1 MRKKKSDFYSLDK
14 ILSKD
19 CYYNMII
26 GMRSNG
32 KTYAVLEHILSDYV
46 SGKGQGAIIRR
57 YREDFRGKRGS
68 SFFNPLVENDV
79 IRKLTNGEW
88 TGVYYYAS
96 QWFLCRADE
105 SNPGQ
110 IEREEQPFCYAFA
123 ISEMEHDKSSAYPN
137 VVNVMFDE
145 FLTRNGYLQDEFV
158 LFMNTLSTIIRYR
171 DNVKIFMLG
180 NTVTKDCPYFKEMG
194 LSHVQDMTAGTIDV
208 YTYGDSRLKVA
219 VEYCDIPEGR
229 KKKGSP
235 SDFYFAFDNPRLKMI
250 TASVWEIGIYP
261 HLQVEYKKKDVVFTY
276 FISYMD
282 HLLQCEIVQFDR
294 YDFTFI
300 HPKTTPLQKPDRDII
315 FDADIKPMVTYSRKL
330 TQGKNFTKL
339 TNKILAYYKNEKVF
353 FSDNETGEV
362 VRNYLEWCNRSSIFK
377 G

>member
-1 MRKKKSDFYSLDK
+1 MRKKKNNFYSLEK

-32 KTYAVLEHILSDYV
+32 KTYSVLEHILSDYV

-57 YREDFRGKRGS
+57 YREDFKGKRGS

-79 IRKLTNGEW
+79 VRKLTDDEW

-96 QWFLCRADE
+96 QWFLCRPDG

-110 IEREEQPFCYAFA
+110 IEHEEQPFCYAFA
-123 ISEMEHDKSSAYPN
+123 ISEMEHDKSSAYPG

-194 LSHVQDMTAGTIDV
+194 LSHVQEMTPGTIDV

-229 KKKGSP
+229 KKNGSP

-261 HLQVEYKKKDVVFTY
+261 HLQVEYTKKDIVFTY

-282 HLLQCEIVQFDR
+282 HLLQCEVVQFDR

-330 TQGKNFTKL
+330 TQGKNFTRL